1 MVSRKLSI
9 FGFISA
15 AALVSGVLIGCGG
28 SSATTSGVNPTVL
41 TTGGVTTSTGNS
53 STPAPTSTT
62 FQQVQVGTSTVNIPP
77 GQPNITTSTTLAIIP
92 AGTSFLNGLTP
103 QFHRAATGSSKA
115 QTTPPAGEVY
125 VGYSPTGPWLNT
137 GVSIG
142 ANAQLSSSLAFAA
155 PAISWLPNYLM
166 VGGPLNITGTGI
178 NGGTLTINTGFVIG
192 FVVFADGNTSLPGTL
207 ALKLPANSGTIAGGN
222 YANVT
227 IPSEFIGEV
236 GLELTWPG
244 ITKNQSKFDT
254 KGTVSISVTGK
265 GNASD
270 VVPADGIS
278 TCSVLI
284 VAVSL

>member
-28 SSATTSGVNPTVL
+28 SSATTSGANPTVL

-62 FQQVQVGTSTVNIPP
+62 FQQVQVGATTANIPP

-92 AGTSFLNGLTP
+92 TGTSFLNGLTP
-103 QFHRAATGSSKA
+103 QFHRPATGTAKA
-115 QTTPPAGEVY
+115 LGTPPAGEVY
-125 VGYSPTGPWLNT
+125 VGYSPTGPWLDT

-142 ANAQLSSSLAFAA
+142 ANATLSSSLAFAA
-155 PAISWLPNYLM
+155 PATSWLPNYLM

-178 NGGTLTINTGFVIG
+178 NGGTLTINTGFVLG
-192 FVVFADGNTSLPGTL
+192 FVVFADGSTSLPGML
-207 ALKLPANSGTIAGGN
+207 SLKLPANGGTIAGGN

-227 IPSEFIGEV
+227 IPSEFLGGV
-236 GLELTWPG
+236 SMELTWPG
-244 ITKNQSKFDT
+244 ETKNQTKFDT
-254 KGTVSISVTGK
+254 TGTVSISVASK
-265 GNASD
+265 GNATDD
-270 VVPADGIS
+270 VPTGGIN

-284 VAVSL
+284 VAVKL